1 MIVTVKGRGLAMAIW
16 ESNYYLL
23 PFNRKVIN
31 VAPEIEFICSFSE
44 VLSLLMI
51 NEKIPICRD
60 IAGQGSSHNMVVKS
74 VSILVYDLS
83 E

>member
-1 MIVTVKGRGLAMAIW
+1 MAIW

-31 VAPEIEFICSFSE
+31 AAPEIEFICSFSGF
-44 VLSLLMI
+44 LSLLMI
-51 NEKIPICRD
+51 NEQIPVCRD
-60 IAGQGSSHNMVVKS
+60 IAGQGSRHNMVVKS